1 MPPGVPR
8 PWDQFVNILQRSS
21 GAEGAAMAWLEELHP
36 YLPLSLAEQ
45 QQQQEEEDAGVAS
58 NNHYGG
64 SGTAR
69 FSSGSNHAVP
79 SVGLADFG
87 VFLDYLCQYSCCS
100 PCRAAPQVSRRERRI
115 HRLPHIVQRNLL
127 SFLCCYGERL
137 PAALLASFWAKAFGG
152 GGGGPGARPVSG
164 GGEFVGE
171 QALLQPKTWL
181 LCLAT
186 RLKEQLL
193 HRDPSLKQVLVEEEE
208 EEEAID
214 YVASWSAESRSG
226 LERAIAMSCLSPP
239 TLAED
244 FQFPKDVIDL
254 LPELAKYSPELM
266 QVLEAHS
273 QKAEPTQSV
282 GQPEEE
288 RVEEQ
293 KIIVI
298 SGRKEKG
305 KEKLGIQPSNE
316 LNKPTTSTMEIPVT
330 EAEGSVISLS
340 EGLPL
345 QQIEAS
351 EGDTRTTV
359 DMLDTKTEEEIAQVK
374 LMIDNLDTAML
385 QAQSLATPEAK
396 RLLTLL
402 NESQL
407 DVVCEKLS
415 LSAATEEIL
424 AYVTNLYLLL
434 SEPSY
439 YKSLEYLRCC
449 ILPKIRSLESAASRS
464 LSAMMVAIAQK
475 HPAATIDALLV
486 PLVLDYDSFALPQ
499 SAIVNKVLKECLSP
513 TQVHTFLKNFL
524 SSADKQSAAAE
535 LDTSF
540 SQSQE
545 MEATQGSII
554 TADAIS
560 PWTDQTIMI
569 LQNVLAMKQMQCSQD
584 TIALLLEQLAK
595 HVVPLAKST
604 KLTALILLLVTNHF
618 EQVQPHKAFLERI
631 AHQLDNFMKKNLLA
645 KISQL

>member
-1 MPPGVPR
+1 
-8 PWDQFVNILQRSS
+8 
-21 GAEGAAMAWLEELHP
+21 MAWLEELHP

-45 QQQQEEEDAGVAS
+45 QQQQQEEEEEDAGGVAS

-64 SGTAR
+64 SGTTR
-69 FSSGSNHAVP
+69 FSSRSSHAVP

-100 PCRAAPQVSRRERRI
+100 PCRAAPQVSQRERRI

-152 GGGGPGARPVSG
+152 GGGGPRARPVS

-171 QALLQPKTWL
+171 QALLQPRTWL

-193 HRDPSLKQVLVEEEE
+193 YRDPSLKQVLAEEEE
-208 EEEAID
+208 EEEVLD

-226 LERAIAMSCLSPP
+226 LERAIAMSCQSPP

-282 GQPEEE
+282 GQLE
-288 RVEEQ
+288 EEQ
-293 KIIVI
+293 KVIVI

-316 LNKPTTSTMEIPVT
+316 LNKSTTSTMEVPVT

-340 EGLPL
+340 EELPL
-345 QQIEAS
+345 QQMEAS
-351 EGDTRTTV
+351 EGDTLTTV

-374 LMIDNLDTAML
+374 LMIDNLDAATL

-402 NESQL
+402 NELQL

-439 YKSLEYLRCC
+439 HKSVDYLRCC

-475 HPAATIDALLV
+475 HPTATIDALLV

-595 HVVPLAKST
+595 HAVPLAKST